1 MFLARPENAIHPSS
15 TLLSSKSR
23 IKRGRSGKQGGRG
36 RGRRREERQGKI
48 MSTSRMER
56 ADLWGLPSLADQF

>member
-36 RGRRREERQGKI
+36 REERQGKI